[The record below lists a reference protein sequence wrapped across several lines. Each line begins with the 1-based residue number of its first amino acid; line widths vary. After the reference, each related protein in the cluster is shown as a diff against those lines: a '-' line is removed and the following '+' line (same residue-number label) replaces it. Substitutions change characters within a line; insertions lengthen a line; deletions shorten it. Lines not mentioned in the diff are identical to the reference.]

1 MTKSQTFLGVGALAV
16 FTIVACAS
24 QQDNKP
30 PTQAPIVREARPSAP
45 GGQVGP
51 GVPDFWVRPGFKVT
65 LVAELRNA
73 RFMEFDD
80 KGTLYV
86 SQPDLGTI
94 STFKAQGDKYQKIG
108 EFVTGHRSVHGMHY
122 YDGWLWF
129 TESGAVFKGRD
140 TNGDGKADEV
150 QTVLKDLPNGGHWW
164 RPIFV
169 TPNGFFT
176 SIGDSGN
183 ITDQPETDRQKIWF
197 YSLDGKTRKLW
208 SSGIRNTEK
217 YRYRPG
223 TTEVF
228 GADHGSDWFGKP
240 VGDKQ
245 GRQPIT
251 DYNPPCEFNKYVEGG
266 FYGHP
271 YIVGNRVPRIEY
283 QNRPDIIDLAEKTI
297 VPEWCFGAHWAPNGF
312 CFVTK
317 NALGTELTGDAL
329 VALHGSWNS
338 QERVGYR
345 IERVCF
351 DKVTGKAYGG
361 MMMVGALGKNQE
373 VLARPVDCVEA
384 PDGSVLWSDDERG
397 RIFRISKVAP

>member
-1 MTKSQTFLGVGALAV
+1 MTKSQTLVGVSALAL

-24 QQDNKP
+24 QQEGGQTPRANSTQ
-30 PTQAPIVREARPSAP
+30 PTATS
-45 GGQVGP
+45 GQVGP
-51 GVPDFWVRPGFKVT
+51 GVPNFWVRPGFKVT
-65 LVAELRNA
+65 VVAELRNA

-86 SQPDLGTI
+86 SQPDLGSI
-94 STFKAQGDKYQKIG
+94 STFKLTGDKYAKVG
-108 EFVTGHRSVHGMHY
+108 DFVTGHRSVHGMHF

-129 TESGAVFKGRD
+129 TESGAIFKGRD
-140 TNGDGKADEV
+140 TNGDGKADDV
-150 QTVLKDLPNGGHWW
+150 QTVLSGLPNGGHWW

-169 TPNGFFT
+169 TPSGFFT

-183 ITDQPETDRQKIWF
+183 ITDEPSTDRQKVWF

-208 SSGIRNTEK
+208 ASGIRNTEK

-223 TTEVF
+223 TTELY

-251 DYNPPCEFNKYVEGG
+251 DYMPPCEFNKYVEGG

-271 YIVGNRVPRIEY
+271 FIVGNRIPRIEY

-297 VPEWCFGAHWAPNGF
+297 PPAWSFGAHWAPNGF
-312 CFVTK
+312 CFLAK
-317 NALGTELTGDAL
+317 DGLGADLKGDAL
-329 VALHGSWNS
+329 VAQHGSWNS
-338 QERVGYR
+338 QRKVGYR

-351 DKVTGKAYGG
+351 DKVTGEPYGG
-361 MMMVGALGKNQE
+361 MMLVGTLGKTQE
-373 VLARPVDCVEA
+373 VFARPVDCVEA
-384 PDGSVLWSDDERG
+384 PDGSVLWSDDQG
-397 RIFRISKVAP
+397 GKIYRIAKAGS

>member
-1 MTKSQTFLGVGALAV
+1 
-16 FTIVACAS
+16 
-24 QQDNKP
+24 
-30 PTQAPIVREARPSAP
+30 
-45 GGQVGP
+45 
-51 GVPDFWVRPGFKVT
+51 
-65 LVAELRNA
+65 
-73 RFMEFDD
+73 MEFDD

-94 STFKAQGDKYQKIG
+94 STFKLQGGNYVKVAD
-108 EFVTGHRSVHGMHY
+108 FVTGHKSVHGMHF

-129 TESGAVFKGRD
+129 TESGAIFKGRD
-140 TNGDGKADEV
+140 TNGDGKADE
-150 QTVLKDLPNGGHWW
+150 TVTVVKDLPSGGHWW

-183 ITDQPETDRQKIWF
+183 ITDETNTDRQKIWF

-208 SSGIRNTEK
+208 ASGLRNTEK

-223 TTEVF
+223 TTELY
-228 GADHGSDWFGKP
+228 GADHGSDWYGKP
-240 VGDKQ
+240 LGDKQ

-251 DYNPPCEFNKYVEGG
+251 DFNPPCEFNKYIEGG

-271 YIVGNRVPRIEY
+271 FIDGNRVPRIEY

-297 VPEWCFGAHWAPNGF
+297 VPEWCFGAHWAPNGW
-312 CFVTK
+312 CFM
-317 NALGTELTGDAL
+317 AGDGLGGELKGDAL

-338 QERVGYR
+338 KERVGYR
-345 IERVCF
+345 VERVCF

-361 MMMVGALGKNQE
+361 MMMIGCLGKAGE

-384 PDGSVLWSDDERG
+384 PDGSVFFSDDQFG
-397 RIFRISKVAP
+397 KIYRISKAGS